1 MNDDDEEQSTR
12 RRSSVVSNN
21 DENNTQNVVA
31 IYGEPNDLQQPHR
44 SLLVRAIWFTIG
56 IISLGLGGVG
66 IILPGL
72 PTTPFILLSSFAFL
86 RSSETFYNWL
96 VHSKVFGPIITQW
109 AEHRALPSKRV
120 KVVGL
125 ICTVSCFSASVIYFA
140 AFSNYSW
147 ASLIL
152 GMLCVAVCIFL
163 IRLPVVAM
171 I

>member
-1 MNDDDEEQSTR
+1 
-12 RRSSVVSNN
+12 VSWGAKYN
-21 DENNTQNVVA
+21 
-31 IYGEPNDLQQPHR
+31 I
-44 SLLVRAIWFTIG
+44 LLYVRKSPRYSNAQRPYFHCFLPFT
-56 IISLGLGGVG
+56 
-66 IILPGL
+66 GL